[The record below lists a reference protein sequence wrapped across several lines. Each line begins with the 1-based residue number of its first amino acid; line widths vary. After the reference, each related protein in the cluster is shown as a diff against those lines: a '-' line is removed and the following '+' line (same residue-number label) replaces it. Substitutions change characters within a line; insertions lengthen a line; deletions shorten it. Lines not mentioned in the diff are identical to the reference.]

1 MEPKSPKSATAP
13 IVAAMRAVVEGA
25 TAEQAAKL
33 TKPVSDTRGFKT
45 ASWTSIPTPARMTK
59 VEAPPVAASAAPAAM
74 ATEPNP
80 NLATIAR
87 AATTLADD
95 SLMLVRRDL
104 AEIRSMLGLLTEA
117 VRELQAS
124 AARS

>member
-13 IVAAMRAVVEGA
+13 IVAAMRAVAEGA

-59 VEAPPVAASAAPAAM
+59 VEAPPAATQAVA
-74 ATEPNP
+74 TKPNP
-80 NLATIAR
+80 NPSPVAR
-87 AATTLADD
+87 AATQQPDD
-95 SLMLVRRDL
+95 SFMLIRQDL
-104 AEIRSMLGLLTEA
+104 AEIRSMLGSLTEA

-124 AARS
+124 AARR